1 MSAVDESLTHHN
13 DIEPDQE
20 RHHHHQHHHRRFR
33 RPPVVAGGGSEV
45 SLSDDDSDDQ
55 SWHSRFGSGAG
66 GRSQFSS
73 DIEGLTDLQR
83 SSSDW
88 EVDLE
93 SGTLE
98 MKVHFGK
105 VERRDCRI
113 CHLGLE
119 SESSDCGAP
128 IELGCSC
135 KGDLGSAHKHCADT
149 WFKIKGDTTCEICG
163 VIALNIAGERTN
175 EANATTVTAPSI
187 TMTAGAPVILVET
200 IWHGRRI
207 MNFLLACMVL
217 AFVTS
222 WLFHFKIL

>member
-1 MSAVDESLTHHN
+1 MSAVDETHQSN
-13 DIEPDQE
+13 TEPDQE
-20 RHHHHQHHHRRFR
+20 RHHPRRFR
-33 RPPVVAGGGSEV
+33 RPSVVGRASDV
-45 SLSDDDSDDQ
+45 SRSDDDDSSDDNQ
-55 SWHSRFGSGAG
+55 SWHSRFGSKAG
-66 GRSQFSS
+66 GGSQFSS
-73 DIEGLTDLQR
+73 DIEGLADLQR
-83 SSSDW
+83 SFSES

-93 SGTLE
+93 SGVLE
-98 MKVHFGK
+98 MKVHSGK
-105 VERRDCRI
+105 VDGRDCRI

-135 KGDLGSAHKHCADT
+135 KGDLGSAHKHCAET

-163 VIALNIAGERTN
+163 VTALNIAGERTT
-175 EANATTVTAPSI
+175 ETNAAAVTAPS
-187 TMTAGAPVILVET
+187 TAGAPVILVET